1 MTYILEQSMSSV
13 FSLVGV
19 NNSVTVQVP
28 DLDVSISRSSAEQR
42 LVDVHGDAL
51 DGVVVSLTGVH
62 IIIVYEDKF

>member
-51 DGVVVSLTGVH
+51 DGVVVSLTDVH
-62 IIIVYEDKF
+62 IIIVNEAKF